1 MGTKTQNMST
11 TYMTLYETILEK
23 IEKRTLHTDNVKSCS
38 NIISQFC
45 KFALHKRL
53 SPNSKFFFEIM
64 MFACTFAINVLKKL
78 LYLSENEETFYFS
91 ALRKI

>member
-11 TYMTLYETILEK
+11 TSMTLYETILEK
-23 IEKRTLHTDNVKSCS
+23 IETLHTDNVKSCS

-53 SPNSKFFFEIM
+53 SPNFKFFFEIM
-64 MFACTFAINVLKKL
+64 MFACTFAINVLKK
-78 LYLSENEETFYFS
+78 
-91 ALRKI
+91 

>member
-53 SPNSKFFFEIM
+53 SPNFKFFFEIM
-64 MFACTFAINVLKKL
+64 MFACTFTINVLKK
-78 LYLSENEETFYFS
+78 
-91 ALRKI
+91 